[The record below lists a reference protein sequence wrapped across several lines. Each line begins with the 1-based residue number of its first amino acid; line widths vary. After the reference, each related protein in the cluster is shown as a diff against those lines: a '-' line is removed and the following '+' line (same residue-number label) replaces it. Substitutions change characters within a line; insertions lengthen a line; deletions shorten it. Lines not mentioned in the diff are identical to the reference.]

1 MKLDVFIKGE
11 LIDLCIPTLEFV
23 KQSQWYN
30 WFNNPKTNR
39 FLEQGAFPNTIEDE
53 IDFFE
58 RERRNR
64 LILIIT
70 DKNQDELG
78 VISLSFINF
87 NKKTADIALV
97 LSEKQR
103 ERLAALEAM
112 ARVTEHAFT
121 TMGLL
126 KISAGQHKD
135 LFKWQ
140 NLLELIGYKVEGI
153 FEKGFIKGGERVN
166 AVHISSNIE
175 DYKKIVANRGSLWDS
190 NEKMLK
196 RKANLPGPQFVTL
209 LNEYFDTVRK
219 DYYDRVFAL

>member
-11 LIDLCIPTLEFV
+11 LIDLCIPTVEFV
-23 KQSQWYN
+23 KQSQWYS

-39 FLEQGAFPNTIEDE
+39 FLEQGAFPNTVEDE
-53 IDFFE
+53 IEFFE
-58 RERRNR
+58 RERKNR

-70 DKNQDELG
+70 DKQQNELG

-97 LSEKQR
+97 LSDNPR

-121 TMGLL
+121 TMGIKKL
-126 KISAGQHKD
+126 SAGQHKD
-135 LFKWQ
+135 LYKWQ
-140 NLLELIGYKVEGI
+140 NLLELIGYKVEGV
-153 FEKGFIKGGERVN
+153 FENGFIKGDERVN
-166 AVHISSNIE
+166 AVHISSNLE
-175 DYKKIVANRGSLWDS
+175 DYKQIVAKRGSLWDS
-190 NEKMLK
+190 NEKMLQ
-196 RKANLPGPQFVTL
+196 RKTNLPKPQFITL

-219 DYYDRVFAL
+219 DYYDNIFSL